1 MPYTHSY
8 SSSHA
13 NPPRVIIDHM
23 GNMHDP
29 DYQYF
34 PTITSSYSSSGCE
47 SDEGHEEEYVDP
59 FSRPSSSS
67 RRASGSLSLYPPFA
81 SYIAPRETNKLRKS
95 ARVSVDSY
103 DSEEYSSTEEEVD
116 LEDAEIS
123 RGEMSCSE
131 TIKRQLQSMSFNMT
145 FRVFRA
151 RRRIRKV
158 FRR

>member
-1 MPYTHSY
+1 
-8 SSSHA
+8 
-13 NPPRVIIDHM
+13 M

-34 PTITSSYSSSGCE
+34 PAITSSYYSSRYE
-47 SDEGHEEEYVDP
+47 SDQDDEEEYIDP
-59 FSRPSSSS
+59 FSPSSSSS
-67 RRASGSLSLYPPFA
+67 RRASPSLYPPFA

-95 ARVSVDSY
+95 TRVSIDSY

-116 LEDAEIS
+116 LEDAEEIDA
-123 RGEMSCSE
+123 RRDVSCSE
-131 TIKRQLQSMSFNMT
+131 TIKRQFQSMSFNMT

-151 RRRIRKV
+151 RRRVREI